1 MQTMPAMTEE
11 QVLSALSQVTSWK
24 PPPKPPLPGSF
35 RPHCFEC
42 GATDTPKW
50 RFGQTLCN
58 ACDLKRKEAPSPAAA
73 AEVEEASPP
82 ATLVVSLARGC
93 TASSRAATPAAPSG
107 QSRGSALRACCSRSP
122 SACCDGAFATM
133 PTPCPPG
140 FPTHPAHPDHP
151 ANQSQRK
158 GPAWAW
164 SARLAGWLAVAGW
177 LVVG

>member
-1 MQTMPAMTEE
+1 M
-11 QVLSALSQVTSWK
+11 SWK

-82 ATLVVSLARGC
+82 ATLVVSLAQRPQLHGLIPRGNGD
-93 TASSRAATPAAPSG
+93 ADRAI
-107 QSRGSALRACCSRSP
+107 
-122 SACCDGAFATM
+122 GAV
-133 PTPCPPG
+133 
-140 FPTHPAHPDHP
+140 
-151 ANQSQRK
+151 QRERIARMK
-158 GPAWAW
+158 GI
-164 SARLAGWLAVAGW
+164 
-177 LVVG
+177 